1 MVMKIDGKYA
11 FKAPQDK
18 VWEIFNT
25 VEYLQEALPGCEKLE
40 ETEPGKY
47 DVYLKIGI
55 SAVKGK
61 YKGKFEIADPQPP
74 NSYRLI
80 GEGRGLPG
88 YVKGEA
94 VIKLST
100 EGDETVLAY
109 DGDVQVGGL
118 MAGIGQRMI
127 GGISK
132 MMLEQFFKSIEKIV
146 NQKVNIGG

>member
-1 MVMKIDGKYA
+1 MKIDGTYA
-11 FKAPQDK
+11 FAAHQDK

-25 VEYLQEALPGCEKLE
+25 VEYLQEALPGCEKLDE
-40 ETEPGKY
+40 VEPGKY

-61 YKGKFEIADPQPP
+61 YKGKFEIADSKPP

-80 GEGRGLPG
+80 GEGKGLPG

-94 VIKLST
+94 LIELST
-100 EGDETVLAY
+100 EGEETVLSY
-109 DGDVQVGGL
+109 HGDVQVGGL
-118 MAGIGQRMI
+118 LAGIGQRMI

>member
-1 MVMKIDGKYA
+1 MKIEGTYT
-11 FKAPQDK
+11 FNAPQQK
-18 VWEIFNT
+18 VWDTFNS
-25 VEYLQEALPGCEKLE
+25 VQHLQETLPGCEKLE

-74 NSYRLI
+74 NSYKLI
-80 GEGRGLPG
+80 GQGKGLPG

-94 VIKLST
+94 VISFAPDGENTILT
-100 EGDETVLAY
+100 Y

-118 MAGIGQRMI
+118 LAGIGQRMI

-132 MMLEQFFKSIEKIV
+132 MMLEQFFKSMEKV
-146 NQKVNIGG
+146 LQ